1 MFTLHFTVPTNKLIS
16 IVKHGKQR
24 QMQIAS
30 VIYNVTFVNGMFK
43 AVHTFQN
50 VKQLFKAEN
59 ALKKLEIKYFVSHT
73 K

>member
-30 VIYNVTFVNGMFK
+30 VIYNVTFVDGMFK
-43 AVHTFQN
+43 ATHTFHN